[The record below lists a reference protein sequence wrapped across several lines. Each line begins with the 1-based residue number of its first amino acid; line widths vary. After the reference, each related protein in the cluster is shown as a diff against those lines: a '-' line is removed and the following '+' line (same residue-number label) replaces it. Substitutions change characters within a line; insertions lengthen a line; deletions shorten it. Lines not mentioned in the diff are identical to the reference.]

1 MSDIA
6 SDVRNAA
13 EAIASNPKFATAVAA
28 GTASMG
34 AASQLEILQGTLAI
48 VSLAVGILTALV
60 VLAIQS
66 IKLVRVYRDW
76 RDETP
81 ESGS

>member
-1 MSDIA
+1 MSEIVSEA
-6 SDVRNAA
+6 RNAA

-34 AASQLEILQGTLAI
+34 AASQLEILQGALAI
-48 VSLAVGILTALV
+48 VSLSVGILTALV

-66 IKLVRVYRDW
+66 IKLVRVYRAW
-76 RDETP
+76 QSGSP
-81 ESGS
+81 ESES